1 MIDHDIPQMEPKF
14 GAEERELVDAY
25 LANPGYLTEFKQ
37 TTAFENAIA
46 QFTGAKHC
54 IAVNNGTVSLL
65 AVGIALGLKP
75 GDEVIVPN
83 YTMIATANAFKALG
97 CKIRF
102 VDVEAETLCLD
113 IAKVK
118 AALTPATKAIV
129 LVNANGRYP
138 GYPVDE
144 LLALAKGAGV
154 PLIEDAAQGL
164 GSTYPDGTHMGL
176 KGLVGS
182 LSFSAP
188 KIISTGQG
196 GALFTNDDGIAA
208 NIRKAK
214 DFGRDRGG
222 LDYHP
227 FFGLNFKFT
236 EIQACVGVAQMRKL
250 PARIARKKDIQRR
263 YEQQLV
269 GVNGLKLFSHD
280 LEHTTPWFVD
290 ALVED
295 REALQAHLKTARVG
309 SRVMYPPLNKQPIYG
324 ESHTHPV
331 SELVGAKGLW
341 LPSHSHL
348 TDAEIDH
355 VCTAIRSFYANPR

>member
-1 MIDHDIPQMEPKF
+1 MEPKF

-37 TTAFENAIA
+37 TTAFEKAIA
-46 QFTGAKHC
+46 EFTGARHC
-54 IAVNNGTVSLL
+54 IAVNNGTVSLM
-65 AVGIALGLKP
+65 AVGMALALAP

-102 VDVEAETLCLD
+102 VDVEAKTLCLD
-113 IAKVK
+113 ITKVQ
-118 AALTPATKAIV
+118 AALTPAVRAIV

-138 GYPVDE
+138 SYPVEE
-144 LLALAKGAGV
+144 LLAMAQRAGI

-164 GSTYPDGTHMGL
+164 GSYYPGGTHIGL

-196 GALFTNDDGIAA
+196 GALFTNDDHIAA
-208 NIRKAK
+208 NIRRIK

-236 EIQACVGVAQMRKL
+236 EIQACVGIAQMRKL
-250 PARIARKKDIQRR
+250 PDRIARKKEIQRR
-263 YEQQLV
+263 YEQNLA
-269 GVNGLKLFSHD
+269 GISGITLFAHD

-290 ALVED
+290 TLVENRD
-295 REALQAHLKTARVG
+295 GLQAHLKAARVG
-309 SRVMYPPLNKQPIYG
+309 SRMMYPPLNKQPIYG
-324 ESHTHPV
+324 ETESHPV
-331 SELVGAKGLW
+331 SEMVGARGLW

-348 TDAEIDH
+348 SDDEIDH
-355 VCTAIRSFYANPR
+355 ICARVRDFYVEP